1 MTKTLKA
8 IIFGVVAYIGTK
20 VVIAIVAVVC
30 MLWFMEDERIKSGYE
45 YLFLCASCDKK
56 DHIQEVSTH
65 ISPILDTISLDYAQY
80 VNYRFQNYTRE
91 NIVFYIYHFSRDSS
105 LYYNYPV
112 ICNATT
118 GRVEEVHEPS
128 AHVPIQG
135 VYIPTP
141 EEKAMYCAA
150 INDADNIEQ
159 LLKPI
164 IRFRET
170 IGSSH
175 IYYFYGAFRSEDK
188 VSKHDF
194 GIAFNDKGRYYL
206 LTHFRDED
214 SIPAEEIR
222 VTERW
227 SIKEIEPP
235 DYR

>member
-1 MTKTLKA
+1 MA
-8 IIFGVVAYIGTK
+8 RFIRIYILFS
-20 VVIAIVAVVC
+20 IV
-30 MLWFMEDERIKSGYE
+30 
-45 YLFLCASCDKK
+45 FLCGSCGKK
-56 DHIQEVSTH
+56 DDTKNQIQEVSAR
-65 ISPILDTISLDYAQY
+65 IAPILDTISLDYAQY

-105 LYYNYPV
+105 LYYNLPV

-128 AHVPIQG
+128 ANMPIQG

-141 EEKAMYCAA
+141 REVAMHCAA

-175 IYYFYGAFRSEDK
+175 IYYFQGAFGNK
-188 VSKHDF
+188 VSKFDF
-194 GIAFNDKGRYYL
+194 MVSFNDKGRYYL

-235 DYR
+235 SYR

>member
-1 MTKTLKA
+1 MAKVIK
-8 IIFGVVAYIGTK
+8 IYILFS
-20 VVIAIVAVVC
+20 IV
-30 MLWFMEDERIKSGYE
+30 
-45 YLFLCASCDKK
+45 FLCGSCGMQDNKK
-56 DHIQEVSTH
+56 DHIQEVSAR

-194 GIAFNDKGRYYL
+194 GIAFNDKGGWQYYR
-206 LTHFRDED
+206 LTHFRNED
-214 SIPAEEIR
+214 DIPAEEIR

-227 SIKEIEPP
+227 SIKEIKPP
-235 DYR
+235 HYR

>member
-1 MTKTLKA
+1 MARFIK
-8 IIFGVVAYIGTK
+8 IYILFS
-20 VVIAIVAVVC
+20 IV
-30 MLWFMEDERIKSGYE
+30 
-45 YLFLCASCDKK
+45 FLCGSCGKTDDTKNQ
-56 DHIQEVSTH
+56 IQEVSAR
-65 ISPILDTISLDYAQY
+65 IAPILDTISLDYAQY

-105 LYYNYPV
+105 LYYNLPV

-128 AHVPIQG
+128 ANVPIQG

-175 IYYFYGAFRSEDK
+175 IYYFQGAFGNK
-188 VSKHDF
+188 VSKFDF
-194 GIAFNDKGRYYL
+194 MVSFNDKGRYYL

-235 DYR
+235 SYR

>member
-1 MTKTLKA
+1 MA
-8 IIFGVVAYIGTK
+8 RFIRIYILFS
-20 VVIAIVAVVC
+20 IV
-30 MLWFMEDERIKSGYE
+30 
-45 YLFLCASCDKK
+45 FLCGSCGKK
-56 DHIQEVSTH
+56 DDTKNQIQEVSAR
-65 ISPILDTISLDYAQY
+65 IAPILDTISLDYAQY

-105 LYYNYPV
+105 LYYNLPV

-128 AHVPIQG
+128 ANVPIQG

-175 IYYFYGAFRSEDK
+175 IYYFQGAFGNK
-188 VSKHDF
+188 VSKFDF
-194 GIAFNDKGRYYL
+194 MVSFNDKGRYYL

-235 DYR
+235 SYR

>member
-1 MTKTLKA
+1 MARLLR
-8 IIFGVVAYIGTK
+8 IYILFS
-20 VVIAIVAVVC
+20 IV
-30 MLWFMEDERIKSGYE
+30 
-45 YLFLCASCDKK
+45 FLCGSCSKK
-56 DHIQEVSTH
+56 DDTKDRIQEVSAR

-105 LYYNYPV
+105 LYYNNTV

-118 GRVEEVHEPS
+118 GRVEEVRKPS
-128 AHVPIQG
+128 ANVPIQG

-175 IYYFYGAFRSEDK
+175 IYFFQGAWVK
-188 VSKHDF
+188 GGYVSKFDF
-194 GIAFNDKGRYYL
+194 EVSFNDKGRYYL
-206 LTHFRDED
+206 LTHFRNED
-214 SIPAEEIR
+214 DIPAGKIR
-222 VTERW
+222 VTGRW
-227 SIKEIEPP
+227 TIEEIAPP
-235 DYR
+235 DHR